1 MYIHIYISN
10 DINVHWIFYYTPSN
24 LGDPHLWN
32 PHIYPNFKSP
42 FFSYQARHESREA
55 AERKF
60 VSADAGGYQAGRMIF
75 GVFHEKI
82 MGENMVINGGNMVM
96 S

>member
-1 MYIHIYISN
+1 MFIGFSIIHHLIWGTPIY
-10 DINVHWIFYYTPSN
+10 
-24 LGDPHLWN
+24 
-32 PHIYPNFKSP
+32 
-42 FFSYQARHESREA
+42 ESREA